1 MPRSIEGSF
10 SLDELEFIMLVAVF
24 AKNDGGIVR
33 MKDKKLL
40 FKHVQCQ
47 KSPKQ

>member
-1 MPRSIEGSF
+1 MPRSIEGRF
-10 SLDELEFIMLVAVF
+10 SLDELEFIMFVAVL
-24 AKNDGGIVR
+24 AKNNGAIVR
-33 MKDKKLL
+33 IKDKKLL